1 MAAEGRRGVT
11 ASGYQHPSGDE
22 NVLELDGGGGVP
34 IVNVLNGAELLHSV
48 LYEFHLNKKSRRVMM
63 GVRKHSPLR
72 TRGSSSVQMQR

>member
-22 NVLELDGGGGVP
+22 DVLELDGGGGVP

-48 LYEFHLNKKSRRVMM
+48 LY
-63 GVRKHSPLR
+63 
-72 TRGSSSVQMQR
+72 